1 MDVNP
6 IKRPTVQPAAPAKR
20 PDPQQQA
27 QKNVEAQ
34 KIAETASKSQEPK
47 PKPVMN
53 TQGQMTGQRL
63 NVTA

>member
-1 MDVNP
+1 MDVNSV
-6 IKRPTVQPAAPAKR
+6 KRPVVQPAAPAKR

-27 QKNVEAQ
+27 QKSEQAQ
-34 KIAETASKSQEPK
+34 KVADAATKTQESK

-53 TQGQMTGQRL
+53 SQGQMTGQRL

>member
-1 MDVNP
+1 MDVNSV
-6 IKRPTVQPAAPAKR
+6 KRPSVQPTAPAKR

-34 KIAETASKSQEPK
+34 KAAEAAPKPQEPK
-47 PKPVMN
+47 PKPVIN

>member
-1 MDVNP
+1 MDVNSV
-6 IKRPTVQPAAPAKR
+6 KRPSVQPAPPAKR

-34 KIAETASKSQEPK
+34 KAEQAASKPQEPK

>member
-1 MDVNP
+1 MDVNS

-34 KIAETASKSQEPK
+34 KNAETASKSQEPK